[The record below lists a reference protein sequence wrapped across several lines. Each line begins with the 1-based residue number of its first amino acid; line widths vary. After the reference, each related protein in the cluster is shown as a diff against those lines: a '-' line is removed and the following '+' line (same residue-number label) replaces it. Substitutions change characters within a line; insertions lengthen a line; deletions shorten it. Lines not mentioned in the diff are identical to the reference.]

1 MAERLDIPANAPRLA
16 YTRGVCEAALSN
28 RDRSALANAQGEAIF
43 LGNHSAEAHAQAC
56 GLKPRLKQLSGAM
69 EEDAEPAVP
78 AGRVDWASMPAS
90 LDPARGEVGAG
101 GIIGGG
107 KEGAAERAERKR
119 WQVESVYCA
128 LLSIVDALVPPQST
142 KDNGAS
148 GGARSKLL
156 RVVDFGSGSGNA
168 TLAIAWLLR
177 TRCSFVLL
185 DMKPVAVQL
194 AETRVAA
201 VPGLEKTVQAIAG
214 RIEDYRCVGPQPH
227 MVHLRVRIS
236 SDSFSDVVDVGHIGK
251 ILISE

>member
-1 MAERLDIPANAPRLA
+1 MVERLDIPANAPRLA

-28 RDRSALANAQGEAIF
+28 RDRSALAHAQGEANF
-43 LGNHSAEAHAQAC
+43 LGNHAAEAHAEAC
-56 GLKPRLKQLSGAM
+56 GLKPKLKQLSCAM
-69 EEDAEPAVP
+69 DEDAEPAVP
-78 AGRVDWASMPAS
+78 TGRVDWASMPAS

-128 LLSIVDALVPPQST
+128 LLSIVDALLPPQPT
-142 KDNGAS
+142 KAKGAS
-148 GGARSKLL
+148 GSKLL

-214 RIEDYRCVGPQPH
+214 RIEDYRCVGAYPH
-227 MVHLRVRIS
+227 MVYLRVRI
-236 SDSFSDVVDVGHIGK
+236 
-251 ILISE
+251 ISE

>member
-1 MAERLDIPANAPRLA
+1 VVERLDVPANAPRLA
-16 YTRGVCEAALSN
+16 YTRGVCEAAHTN
-28 RDRSALANAQGEAIF
+28 RDRLALANTQGEANF
-43 LGNHSAEAHAQAC
+43 LGNHAAEAHAEAC
-56 GLKPRLKQLSGAM
+56 GLKPKLEEQLCPDV

-78 AGRVDWASMPAS
+78 AGRVDWAAMPAS
-90 LDPARGEVGAG
+90 LDPARGEAGAG

-128 LLSIVDALVPPQST
+128 LLSIVDALLPLQST
-142 KDNGAS
+142 KENVALSRSGA
-148 GGARSKLL
+148 GSKLL

-201 VPGLEKTVQAIAG
+201 VPGLEKTVQAVAG
-214 RIEDYRCVGPQPH
+214 RIEDYRCVGP
-227 MVHLRVRIS
+227 
-236 SDSFSDVVDVGHIGK
+236 
-251 ILISE
+251 

>member
-1 MAERLDIPANAPRLA
+1 MVERLDVPANALRLA
-16 YTRGVCEAALSN
+16 YTRGVCEAADGTIN
-28 RDRSALANAQGEAIF
+28 PAQAHGEA
-43 LGNHSAEAHAQAC
+43 C
-56 GLKPRLKQLSGAM
+56 GVKPKPEQQSDAS
-69 EEDAEPAVP
+69 EQHEDPAVP
-78 AGRVDWASMPAS
+78 AGRIDWSLMPAS

-107 KEGAAERAERKR
+107 KEGAAERAERKQ

-128 LLSIVDALVPPQST
+128 LLSIVNALA
-142 KDNGAS
+142 GR
-148 GGARSKLL
+148 RSQDGPGRNKLI

-201 VPGLEKTVQAIAG
+201 VPGLGETVAAVAG
-214 RIEDYRCVGPQPH
+214 RIEDFRCAVCSYQ
-227 MVHLRVRIS
+227 
-236 SDSFSDVVDVGHIGK
+236 
-251 ILISE
+251 